1 MNIVATLAAGV
12 AIKEDF
18 GLGDDGRVYLYGSDK
33 QWHEVKDKKIAS
45 HVREQIARAEEKKP
59 DAK

>member
-1 MNIVATLAAGV
+1 MNIVATWAAGV

-18 GLGDDGRVYLYGSDK
+18 GLGDDGRVYLYGSG

-45 HVREQIARAEEKKP
+45 HIREQIARAEDKKP